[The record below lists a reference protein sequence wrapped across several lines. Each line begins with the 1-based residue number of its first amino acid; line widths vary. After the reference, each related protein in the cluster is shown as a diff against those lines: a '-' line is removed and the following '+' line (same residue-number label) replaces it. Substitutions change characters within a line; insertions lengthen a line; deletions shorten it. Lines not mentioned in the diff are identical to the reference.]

1 MMPESPDLPAQHA
14 AAPSTAATTASASTL
29 NHRAVPAR
37 RVLLTGLIGLGASAC
52 SLLPEQH
59 PDPEPDP
66 AVPADRPAAIPLFSR
81 VPAGAS
87 IPSGWQPWTLHRNK
101 RPTRYQLVSD
111 AGTTVLQ
118 ADADRSASG
127 LITRMNMEV
136 RFDTTLSWRWRVRSL
151 IDDADPAV
159 GSRDDAPVR
168 LALAF
173 DGDHA
178 SLPLRDRL
186 FAERVKLLAG
196 HELPYATLMYIWAAV
211 SPPGTRIDNP
221 HTGRIRKLVVDAGSA
236 HLGQWRWH
244 ARQIEADFHAVFGEP
259 PGRLRAVA
267 LMTDTDNTASTAR
280 AYYGDIVLG

>member
-1 MMPESPDLPAQHA
+1 MIAKSTEHPAQSPA
-14 AAPSTAATTASASTL
+14 RLSTDKANASAL
-29 NHRAVPAR
+29 KPHHGDVLGR
-37 RVLLTGLIGLGASAC
+37 RTLLTGLIGLGASAC

-59 PDPEPDP
+59 ADRAPDT
-66 AVPADRPAAIPLFSR
+66 ATPADRPAAIPLFSR
-81 VPAGAS
+81 AQAGAS
-87 IPSGWQPWTLHRNK
+87 IPSGWQLWTIHRSK

-127 LITRMNMEV
+127 LITRLSLDV
-136 RFDTTLSWRWRVRSL
+136 HADTTLSWRWRVRSL

-178 SLPLRDRL
+178 TLPIRDRL
-186 FAERVKLLAG
+186 FAERVKLIAG
-196 HELPYATLMYIWAAV
+196 HELPYATLMYIWAAA
-211 SPPGTRIDNP
+211 STPGTRIDNP
-221 HTGRIRKLVVDAGSA
+221 HTGRIRKLVVDAGSN
-236 HLGQWRWH
+236 HLGQWRSH
-244 ARQIEADFHAVFGEP
+244 ARQVEADFRAVFGEA

-267 LMTDTDNTASTAR
+267 LMTDTDNTASKVR